1 MKKDKVFNTIF
12 IIVVFITIVVFSFM
26 MSNRNSNRE
35 YARKAEVTILNV
47 NTINVD
53 EYVDIYNGNKLSFIY
68 IGKDDCSYCREQNK
82 VLKEI
87 LDEYDIT
94 INYINLNKLA
104 STDVE
109 EKILPSLNMYTTSL
123 GTPMLILVKDGKI
136 KMFKKG
142 YTSKDK
148 LIELLKDNDFI

>member
-68 IGKDDCSYCREQNK
+68 IGKDDCGYCSEQNK